1 MDPSNDPSNLALAH
15 GFIAPPP
22 MDNKNDINIATSKKN
37 SSNTGLLLLVVLLL
51 ISNVVMLW
59 MLMQRNKDVDRSEQ
73 QVQNIAAEKENVTH
87 LLENM
92 LASYDT
98 LKTENEQ
105 ITTEMEAQKAQ
116 IEQLLDQVKRGK
128 YDVTKARKEAETL
141 RRIMKGY
148 VVTIDSLNQANQLL
162 TAENM
167 TIRQE
172 LGEVLG
178 QREALATKAQD
189 LEGKISKGS
198 VLHATTITAGALFM
212 RNNGKQ
218 VDTNR
223 AKRAEMIK
231 SCFTLGENRVASAG
245 DKILYMRVISPDGK
259 VLPSGDPDNRFS
271 FNGVEG
277 EYSARREVNYQNQ
290 PVDVCIFW
298 NGGQELRTGQYL
310 VEVYESGGL
319 VASTTF
325 DLK

>member
-1 MDPSNDPSNLALAH
+1 
-15 GFIAPPP
+15 
-22 MDNKNDINIATSKKN
+22 MDNTQEKRSR
-37 SSNTGLLLLVVLLL
+37 SNTGLLLLVVLLL
-51 ISNVVMLW
+51 ISNVIMLW
-59 MLMQRNKDVDRSEQ
+59 MLMQRNKTVERTQQ
-73 QVQNIAAEKENVTH
+73 QVQTISTEKENVTH

-105 ITTEMEAQKAQ
+105 ITTEMEAQKA
-116 IEQLLDQVKRGK
+116 EVERLLDQVKRGN
-128 YDVTKARKEAETL
+128 YDLSKARKEAETL

-162 TAENM
+162 TAENV

-172 LGEVLG
+172 LGEVRG
-178 QREALATKAQD
+178 QREALKTKAED
-189 LEGKISKGS
+189 LEVKITRGS
-198 VLHATTITAGALFM
+198 VLHATSMTAGALFM

-218 VDTNR
+218 VDTDR

-231 SCFTLGENRVASAG
+231 SCFTIGENRVTSAG
-245 DKILYMRVISPDGK
+245 DKTLYMRVISPDGK
-259 VLPSGDPDNRFS
+259 VLPSGDPDNRFR

-298 NGGQELRTGQYL
+298 NGNQELRTGQYL

-319 VASTTF
+319 VQKTSF
-325 DLK
+325 NLK

>member
-1 MDPSNDPSNLALAH
+1 
-15 GFIAPPP
+15 
-22 MDNKNDINIATSKKN
+22 MDNTNERGVTTEKKN
-37 SSNTGLLLLVVLLL
+37 RSNTGLLLLVVLLL

-59 MLMQRNKDVDRSEQ
+59 MLMQRNKEVTRSQQ
-73 QVQNIAAEKENVTH
+73 QVENLAGEKENVTH

-105 ITTEMEAQKAQ
+105 ITTEMEAQRDQ
-116 IEQLLDQVKRGK
+116 IEQLLDQVKRGN
-128 YDVTKARKEAETL
+128 YDLSKVKKEAETL

-162 TAENM
+162 TAENV

-178 QREALATKAQD
+178 QREALQTKAVD
-189 LEGKISKGS
+189 LEGKIAKGS
-198 VLHATTITAGALFM
+198 VLHATTISAGALFM

-218 VDTNR
+218 VDTDR
-223 AKRAEMIK
+223 AKKAEMVK

-245 DKILYMRVISPDGK
+245 DKTLYLRVISPDGK
-259 VLPSGDPDNRFS
+259 VLPAGDPDNRFS

-277 EYSARREVNYQNQ
+277 EFSARREVNYQNQ
-290 PVDVCIFW
+290 PVDICIFW
-298 NGGQELRTGQYL
+298 NGTQELKTGQYI
-310 VEVYESGGL
+310 VEVYEGQGL
-319 VASTTF
+319 VAKTSF
-325 DLK
+325 NLK